1 MNCKFK
7 EMGFPFRVMGLHP
20 LGIVLRCPHYER
32 HRHMKDFDRIAR
44 KITIALFLSQSLSSA
59 GFIAAFTVNALVGV
73 DLTGQRAMAG
83 VPGGLYVAGQACGA
97 MIWGFSMERIGRR
110 SSIALGQIIGAIGS
124 AIAVTAVV
132 VRSFSF
138 FLFGLVLVG
147 IARSAVD
154 LGRFVAAEVHLP
166 AKRGRAISNVVL
178 GSTVGAI
185 FGPLLVGPMGQMATW
200 AGYPELSGAY
210 IAGAAVLVVAAV
222 LIFGGLRPEPRDV
235 GRELARIHPEL
246 IPQQAP
252 RFLSQI
258 IRHPGVIVAMVT
270 MAFAQMV
277 MVIPMSIT
285 SVHMKDHQ
293 HALTAVSL
301 VISAHTLGM
310 YAFSIISGRMTD
322 RWGRGRVIILGS
334 ALLIIS
340 CLMAAPAINLLPLT
354 VALFLVGLGWNFAY
368 VAGSTLLADQ
378 LSPGE
383 RAKTQGFNDL
393 LLNLSSGAS
402 QIGSGMVYAVGGFG
416 IMALTAAAMAVVPLG
431 LAVWWQIR
439 GRLARSV
446 HA

>member
-1 MNCKFK
+1 M
-7 EMGFPFRVMGLHP
+7 
-20 LGIVLRCPHYER
+20 
-32 HRHMKDFDRIAR
+32 DFDRIAR
-44 KITIALFLSQSLSSA
+44 KITTVLFLSQSLSSA

-73 DLTGQRAMAG
+73 ELSGQKAMAG
-83 VPGGLYVAGQACGA
+83 VPGGLYVLGMALGA
-97 MIWGFSMERIGRR
+97 MVWGFSMERIGRR
-110 SSIALGQIIGAIGS
+110 RSIALGQLFGVIGS
-124 AIAVTAVV
+124 AIAVAAVV
-132 VRSFSF
+132 ERSFSF

-147 IARSAVD
+147 MARSAVD

-166 AKRGRAISNVVL
+166 EKRGRAISNVVL

-185 FGPLLVGPMGQMATW
+185 FGPLLVGPMGHLATW

-210 IAGAAVLVVAAV
+210 MAGAAVFSLAAM
-222 LIFGGLRPEPRDV
+222 LIFGGLRPEPRDI
-235 GRELARIHPEL
+235 GQELARLHPGS

-252 RFLSQI
+252 RSLPEI
-258 IRHPGVIVAMVT
+258 VRNPGVIVAMVT
-270 MAFAQMV
+270 MAFAQMA
-277 MVIPMSIT
+277 MVVPMSIT

-301 VISAHTLGM
+301 VISAHTFGM
-310 YAFSIISGRMTD
+310 YAFSLISGRMTD
-322 RWGRGRVIILGS
+322 RWGRGRAIILGS
-334 ALLIIS
+334 AVLILS
-340 CLMAAPAINLLPLT
+340 CLMAAPSIHLLPLT

-378 LSPGE
+378 LSPKE

-393 LLNLSSGAS
+393 LLNLCSGAS

-416 IMALTAAAMAVVPLG
+416 IMAVTAAAMAAVPLG
-431 LAVWWQIR
+431 FAVWWQLR